1 MTSYLDRTAPDPRD
15 KEHFA
20 AVAMGVVPD
29 TCVLPGALVLGYHE
43 TGEDPC
49 PDCPI
54 DRTIC
59 KGRPKKEQAT
69 RAPAERT
76 FGLEQADDAARRK
89 ATRMRWLGAL
99 AKAPQPEAEPEE
111 PKAPHAQLV
120 RPKGP
125 DGKWIKASPRTIGAD
140 FAPLGVGR
148 PVDVGATEGSG
159 ESPAE

>member
-69 RAPAERT
+69 KTPLERT
-76 FGLEQADDAARRK
+76 SGLEQGDDAARRK
-89 ATRMRWLGAL
+89 GTRMRWLSTMR
-99 AKAPQPEAEPEE
+99 KDPVPEE
-111 PKAPHAQLV
+111 PTAIEAQKDTHAHRDRLHTEDGRFAHTPRKLPV
-120 RPKGP
+120 RTNP
-125 DGKWIKASPRTIGAD
+125 A
-140 FAPLGVGR
+140 R
-148 PVDVGATEGSG
+148 PVATAADPGKVETK
-159 ESPAE
+159 